1 MMNRIRALRS
11 FAVALSLALLVLS
24 PAGVRAKANDKN
36 KPGPAGSSL
45 DNYLQRAHAANLEQP
60 ATLGSLWVSSG
71 PLANAAADYKARMAG
86 DLISVR
92 LLDSFSANSSG
103 ENKTGRQFN
112 TNAAVTGFL
121 GKLAATNSLQN
132 LFNANSTSSLDGKGQ
147 STLSSNLQ
155 LRLAGR
161 VVDVMP
167 NGVMVIEATRD
178 FTVGNDRQT
187 VILRGLVRPGD
198 VAIDNTIL
206 SSAITSLELEI
217 KGKGAVADATRQPI
231 LPIRLLLKLLSF

>member
-1 MMNRIRALRS
+1 MMNCIRVDGFVA
-11 FAVALSLALLVLS
+11 AALSAALLLS
-24 PAGVRAKANDKN
+24 SVGVQAKGNDKN

-45 DNYLQRAHAANLEQP
+45 ENYLQRARETNLEQP
-60 ATLGSLWVSSG
+60 ATPGSLWVSSG
-71 PLANAAADYKARMAG
+71 RLANAASDYKASMAG

-92 LLDSFSANSSG
+92 LLDTFSANTSG

-147 STLSSNLQ
+147 STLSSTLQ

-198 VAIDNTIL
+198 VAIDNSIL

-217 KGKGAVADATRQPI
+217 KGKGAVADATRRPI
-231 LPIRLLLKLLSF
+231 FPVRALLKLLSF